1 MRSSCRTFHKQQTSF
16 SLICWWGW
24 LTALLVS
31 FCQWER
37 NEGVPVCTVITP
49 LITARACVPPFLLS
63 VTERD
68 TRWSFGFSCSKLE
81 ERKRTKLMGERF
93 VVVPVDGAVR
103 VTTDGEHPDAVAADY
118 VAASSD
124 GGEVGE
130 DIEAG
135 DNSVSESQSPDA
147 LVPILEYNREPN
159 KYGKTGGWNRIH
171 APPPPPRLLSV
182 SPGGLTL
189 AVVFQFRLLSLRG
202 TQAWIHLIKLIKN
215 ALLILRMR

>member
-171 APPPPPRLLSV
+171 APPPFIICVSRWINVSCRLSV
-182 SPGGLTL
+182 PS
-189 AVVFQFRLLSLRG
+189 VVFKRNPSLD
-202 TQAWIHLIKLIKN
+202 TLDKVDKN